1 MRRLLFS
8 LILIAS
14 IAVLI
19 CMSLMPILSS
29 AEESNSFDNSNV
41 LDDLN
46 SSTING
52 KPFNI
57 NDYPFDSSGLIKH
70 PNLISFV
77 EYCYSFKASE
87 RDKYALYVYFY
98 NPQGLNIDVN
108 NRSNKIQIG
117 ISDNPDEL
125 PREYSKYS
133 LKFLNKSTGAYSN
146 LFYKFKVVDSDKLI
160 EELNSNTRRYDI
172 SGIELVAKD
181 NAIATEYGIGYTYK
195 YSGYAKGFGVDPE
208 EESTLTC
215 SVTEL
220 DTVSLEVNHT
230 YYRTNVSKNNQLS
243 SVYFSVPNS
252 LLQDYGKLQKVHCS
266 WHEYKTSPI
275 IVTHNTTWYGID
287 SPYYNLLNEAVGKVI
302 NGHDDS
308 IKVSFGTGYTSN
320 SSQTVTKEFYE
331 WGYNIKESS
340 TGLNIVSVKNK
351 LNQLTFL
358 FNSGNIAP
366 QDYTVSA
373 DELLNYIYSYNK
385 SYVTG
390 TLPIKNN
397 VSKDLFMGQVE
408 SGRKEGYNEVNID
421 TDGADN
427 LLSSDNSTW
436 WDKLFG
442 TNNDVT
448 LSGIRPI
455 VAISAN
461 DMLGTD
467 EAISNRLYVNE
478 SDIDTLKSVYN
489 KASLSDETVFILRF
503 ATTDYKSETIRNH
516 ANSNMGYVASESVFL
531 DFDIIDLT
539 FNKSGNYIV
548 IPAASSPSDII
559 GAITPPPQAE
569 WLQDLW
575 DKVKEMFDRYK
586 WIVYVVI
593 AIVILLFISPLIP
606 ILIKAT
612 LWIICL
618 PFKLLGAIFG
628 VFKKKNKNKKE

>member
-1 MRRLLFS
+1 MRKLIFS
-8 LILIAS
+8 LTLIAI

-19 CMSLMPILSS
+19 CTSLMPIFVS
-29 AEESNSFDNSNV
+29 AETTSFDNSNV

-57 NDYPFDSSGLIKH
+57 NDYPFDSSGIIKH
-70 PNLISFV
+70 PTVISFV
-77 EYCYSFKASE
+77 EYCYSFKANQ
-87 RDKYALYVYFY
+87 RNNYGLYVYFY
-98 NPQGLNIDVN
+98 NPQGLNIDVEN
-108 NRSNKIQIG
+108 LSNKIQLG
-117 ISDNPDEL
+117 ISSHPDKL
-125 PREYSKYS
+125 PTEYLKYS
-133 LKFLNKSTGAYSN
+133 LKFLSKSEGAYSN
-146 LFYKFKVVDSDKLI
+146 LFYKFKVVNAVDLI
-160 EELNSNTRRYDI
+160 EDLNSNTRRYDV
-172 SGIELVAKD
+172 SGIELVTKG
-181 NAIATEYGIGYTYK
+181 NSTATEYSVGYTYK
-195 YSGYAKGFGVDPE
+195 YSGYAKGYGVDPS

-215 SVTEL
+215 SIMEL
-220 DTVSLEVNHT
+220 DTISLNVTHT
-230 YYRTNVSKNNQLS
+230 YYRTNASSNNQLS

-252 LLQDYGKLQKVHCS
+252 ILQEYDKLQKVHCS
-266 WHEYKTSPI
+266 WYEYKTSPI
-275 IVTHNTTWYGID
+275 IVTHDTTWNGIS
-287 SPYYNLLNEAVGKVI
+287 SPYYSILKNAVGKVI

-308 IKVSFGTGYTSN
+308 IKVSFGTGYKSN
-320 SSQTVTKEFYE
+320 STQTVIRESYE
-331 WGYNIKESS
+331 WGYNIKEVSG
-340 TGLNIVSVKNK
+340 GLNPVSVGKK

-408 SGRKEGYNEVNID
+408 SGRNEGYNEVNID

-539 FNKSGNYIV
+539 FNKNGNYIV
-548 IPAASSPSDII
+548 IPAVSSPSDVI
-559 GAITPPPQAE
+559 GAITAPPQAE
-569 WLQDLW
+569 WLQNLW
-575 DKVKEMFDRYK
+575 DKMKETFDKYK

-593 AIVILLFISPLIP
+593 AIVILMFISPFIP
-606 ILIKAT
+606 MLIKAT
-612 LWIICL
+612 LWIVCL
-618 PFKLLGAIFG
+618 PLRLIGAIFG
-628 VFKKKNKNKKE
+628 LFKKKNKNKKE